1 MKISEDFNLVFSGFN
16 KLDERAFLSNI
27 NYFAKKNKESA
38 IKIYGKLLKEK
49 NIDSQLKYLVVK
61 SMGEL
66 KYNEFVP
73 MVKQLLNRGDKIQII
88 YAAIAALVRI
98 NSIEAY
104 KIIASYSLEKPV
116 SDFKIPVEEGL
127 NELFRKNRLF
137 YHFDVF
143 YRDRGYVKGVE
154 KSGEFLANNLPD
166 IYIKDILPCLSSKFY
181 NIRCETL
188 KILKL
193 RPNSL
198 YYIPIFNH
206 FKSHALSVDDKFF
219 LLLSESLMINAS
231 LSKLSS
237 QIFHSLRE
245 RLKDLEGNKRLI
257 FSIMLLKLNTPEMI
271 SEIIESYPKLDYEGK
286 KLVLENLKLD
296 NHPCYID
303 FIRRLLKEESS
314 DNLPEKIMGILIY
327 AQDFDYI
334 FQVIK
339 DERTRRKEILLE
351 ILLQFEPPRMDSYI
365 KDFVHSSQEDR
376 ILYISLEYL
385 LRNTADEYYEIIKN
399 IFFSGVPNDIKTLI
413 IRNLGN
419 FSPDNRKTFIESIF
433 KDIKVVNLFKKDFL
447 HSLLELLNEKKFDRD
462 SENLLLNKILIMME
476 ESSIDEITDFIYFF
490 DKYEVNNRKDFGLI
504 IAELRLLQGMI
515 LKSGHKDDLVR
526 SIHVLIRNIEKRTN
540 LKGIPAK

>member
-1 MKISEDFNLVFSGFN
+1 M
-16 KLDERAFLSNI
+16 DERTFLDNI
-27 NYFAKKNKESA
+27 NYFAKKNKGAA

-49 NIDSQLKYLVVK
+49 DINSQLKYLVLK
-61 SMGEL
+61 SMGDL

-88 YAAIAALVRI
+88 YAAIDSLVRI

-104 KIIASYSLEKPV
+104 KIIALYSQEKPG

-143 YRDRGYVKGVE
+143 YRDRGDVKGVE

-166 IYIKDILPCLSSKFY
+166 IYVKDILTCLSSKFY

-219 LLLSESLMINAS
+219 LLLSETLVINARH
-231 LSKLSS
+231 SKLSS
-237 QIFHSLRE
+237 QIFQSLKE
-245 RLKDLEGNKRLI
+245 YLKKLDGNKRLI

-271 SEIIESYPKLDYEGK
+271 SEIIEIYPKLDYEGK
-286 KLVLENLKLD
+286 RLVLENLKLD
-296 NHPCYID
+296 NHHYYID
-303 FIRRLLKEESS
+303 FIRRLLTEETSN
-314 DNLPEKIMGILIY
+314 DLPEKIMGILIY

-339 DERTRRKEILLE
+339 EERVRRKEILLE
-351 ILLQFEPPRMDSYI
+351 ILLQFEPLDLDVYV
-365 KDFVHSSQEDR
+365 KDFVHPSQEDR
-376 ILYISLEYL
+376 ILYLSLEYI
-385 LRNTADEYYEIIKN
+385 LRHTADDYFGIIKS
-399 IFFSGVPNDIKTLI
+399 IFFSGVPHDIKTLI

-419 FSPDNRKTFIESIF
+419 FSPDNRKAFIESVF
-433 KDIKVVNLFKKDFL
+433 KDIKVINYFKKDFL
-447 HSLLELLNEKKFDRD
+447 HALLELLNEKKFDRD
-462 SENLLLNKILIMME
+462 SENLLLNHVLIMME
-476 ESSIDEITDFIYFF
+476 ESGIAEITDFIYFF
-490 DKYEVNNRKDFGLI
+490 DNYEVNNRKDLGLI
-504 IAELRLLQGMI
+504 IAELRLLQNMI

-526 SIHVLIRNIEKRTN
+526 SIHILIRNIEKRSN
-540 LKGIPAK
+540 LKGIPAN